1 VKVQGCGQLHSI
13 ISAQSPPF
21 SQVHHSLDNLDCDLN
36 NPVSLPEILSK
47 PSRDSLSIFR
57 QQITHTLPPEDG
69 RYYLGATD
77 A

>member
-13 ISAQSPPF
+13 ISAQSLPF
-21 SQVHHSLDNLDCDLN
+21 SQIHRLLDNPGCDLN

-47 PSRDSLSIFR
+47 LSGHSLSIFR
-57 QQITHTLPPEDG
+57 QQITHTLPPENG
-69 RYYLGATD
+69 RDYLGASD